1 MSGVTFNWYT
11 LGGAL
16 IIAAAAA
23 TFAYYRYLQEQK
35 HQRSTLLNALFSEI
49 ANIYEHYSYAA
60 HEIPTTLED
69 EFEIQKRLR
78 WSSYGKISSISDIE
92 KLGFLSALN
101 IKALLQLGLL
111 IRNDDM
117 LLQQLQEKKEEIT
130 PERLKYLKT
139 ASRIPKELSL
149 SLLSLIHI
157 CIRYLKILRANSCDS
172 YTHNKAS

>member
-69 EFEIQKRLR
+69 EFEMTTCFYSNFRKKKKKLLQKD
-78 WSSYGKISSISDIE
+78 SSI
-92 KLGFLSALN
+92 
-101 IKALLQLGLL
+101 
-111 IRNDDM
+111 
-117 LLQQLQEKKEEIT
+117 
-130 PERLKYLKT
+130 
-139 ASRIPKELSL
+139 
-149 SLLSLIHI
+149 
-157 CIRYLKILRANSCDS
+157 
-172 YTHNKAS
+172 

>member
-23 TFAYYRYLQEQK
+23 IFAYYRYLQEQK
-35 HQRSTLLNALFSEI
+35 HQRNTLLNSLFSEI

-78 WSSYGKISSISDIE
+78 WSFYGKISSISDIE

-130 PERLKYLKT
+130 PERLKYLKGRFKD
-139 ASRIPKELSL
+139 RIENSERIISEL
-149 SLLSLIHI
+149 I
-157 CIRYLKILRANSCDS
+157 KS
-172 YTHNKAS
+172 YPHLHPIFENIKSQFL

>member
-16 IIAAAAA
+16 IIAAAAAA

-130 PERLKYLKT
+130 PERLKYLKGRFKD
-139 ASRIPKELSL
+139 RIENSERIISEL
-149 SLLSLIHI
+149 I
-157 CIRYLKILRANSCDS
+157 KS
-172 YTHNKAS
+172 YPHLHPIFENIKSQFL